1 MSGEFVLALLHPASN
16 ANAPITMAVITVINI
31 VMIGPERTDGVR
43 NVNVSSMATNTNA
56 AMSNAVLIVVS
67 TTSELRGS

>member
-1 MSGEFVLALLHPASN
+1 
-16 ANAPITMAVITVINI
+16 
-31 VMIGPERTDGVR
+31 
-43 NVNVSSMATNTNA
+43 VNVSSMATNTNA